1 MANLVW
7 TPGAWKDYLCWQEE
21 DTKKLR
27 RVNTL
32 IASALRTPC
41 EGEGKPEPLRFQL
54 AGCWSR
60 RIDQEHRLIY
70 AWDEQADTLTI
81 LQCRY
86 HYGKG

>member
-7 TPGAWKDYLCWQEE
+7 TPAAWKDYLYWQEQGA
-21 DTKKLR
+21 KKRR

-32 IASALRTPC
+32 ITSALRTPF
-41 EGEGKPEPLRFQL
+41 EGEGKPGPLRFQL

-70 AWDEQADTLTI
+70 AWDEETDTLTI

-86 HYGKG
+86 HYDRG

>member
-1 MANLVW
+1 MAKLVW
-7 TPGAWKDYLCWQEE
+7 TPTAWKDYLYRQEQ
-21 DTKKLR
+21 DAKKLR

-32 IASALRTPC
+32 ITAALRSPF

-60 RIDQEHRLIY
+60 RIDHEHRLIY
-70 AWDEQADTLTI
+70 AWDEEADTLTI

-86 HYGKG
+86 HYDKG

>member
-1 MANLVW
+1 MPNLVW
-7 TPGAWKDYLCWQEE
+7 TPRGWKEYLYWQEQ

-32 IASALRTPC
+32 ISSALRTPY

-70 AWDEQADTLTI
+70 ACDEKADTLTI

-86 HYGKG
+86 HYDGS

>member
-1 MANLVW
+1 L
-7 TPGAWKDYLCWQEE
+7 YWQEQ
-21 DTKKLR
+21 DAKKLR

-32 IASALRTPC
+32 ITSALRTPFA
-41 EGEGKPEPLRFQL
+41 GEGKPEPLRFQL

-70 AWDEQADTLTI
+70 AWDEKTDTLTI

-86 HYGKG
+86 HYDKG

>member
-1 MANLVW
+1 MASLVW
-7 TPGAWKDYLCWQEE
+7 TPTAWKDYLYWQEQGA
-21 DTKKLR
+21 KKLR

-32 IASALRTPC
+32 ITSALRTPF

-70 AWDEQADTLTI
+70 AWDEKTDTLTI

-86 HYGKG
+86 HYDKV

>member
-7 TPGAWKDYLCWQEE
+7 APAAWKDYLYWQEQ
-21 DTKKLR
+21 DKRKLR
-27 RVNTL
+27 RVNDL
-32 IASALRTPC
+32 ITSALRTPF

-60 RIDQEHRLIY
+60 RTDQEHRLIY
-70 AWDEQADTLTI
+70 AWDEKAGNLTI

-86 HYGKG
+86 HYDKS

>member
-1 MANLVW
+1 MATLVW
-7 TPGAWKDYLCWQEE
+7 TPSAWKEYLYWQEQ
-21 DTKKLR
+21 DKKKLR
-27 RVNTL
+27 RINTL
-32 IASALRTPC
+32 ITSALRTPS

-70 AWDEQADTLTI
+70 AWDEAADTLTI

-86 HYGKG
+86 HYDKG

>member
-1 MANLVW
+1 MAILVW
-7 TPGAWKDYLCWQEE
+7 TPNAWKDYLYWQEQ

-27 RVNTL
+27 RVNSL
-32 IASALRTPC
+32 ITSALRTPF
-41 EGEGKPEPLRFQL
+41 EGAGKPEALRFQL

-70 AWDEQADTLTI
+70 AWDEEADTLTI

-86 HYGKG
+86 HYDQG

>member
-1 MANLVW
+1 MAKLVG
-7 TPGAWKDYLCWQEE
+7 TPGAWKDYLYWQER

-32 IASALRTPC
+32 ITSALRTPS

-70 AWDEQADTLTI
+70 AWDETADTLTI

-86 HYGKG
+86 HYGKD